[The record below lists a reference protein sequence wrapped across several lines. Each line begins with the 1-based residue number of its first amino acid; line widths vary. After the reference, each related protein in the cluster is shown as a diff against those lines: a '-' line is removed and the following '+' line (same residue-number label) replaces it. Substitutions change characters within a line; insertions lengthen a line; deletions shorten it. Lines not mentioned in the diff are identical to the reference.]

1 MRDVARVF
9 LTAHSTLHQSL
20 LREMIHFCDHC
31 LVVITKWT
39 RERGVDLGSDLLGG
53 RLTRLA
59 FPLLKSVEWDHD
71 SRQSTIGE
79 KHAGKNYTGRVIV

>member
-1 MRDVARVF
+1 MNKRIFVLVDQLRLVEIGTAR
-9 LTAHSTLHQSL
+9 LH
-20 LREMIHFCDHC
+20 
-31 LVVITKWT
+31 
-39 RERGVDLGSDLLGG
+39 RGEHLSGLGGLNLLGSDLLGG